1 MAGGSRPLDRVHR
14 RRLRAGRRAGSRSAL
29 TAARASPGA
38 IVQGPTTPIPRERDR
53 LGPFARTRSIEAPG
67 PWFETCNI
75 LYEAELLTRLG
86 GFDEA
91 FAEALGEDTDL
102 GWRAVGL
109 GAGHVSVEEAAVH
122 HAVDE
127 LGAAGTVR
135 AALRGSDS
143 VLAFRRHPG
152 LRERTLR
159 WGVVRNPSL
168 PRLALAL
175 AGLALA
181 RRRRAAVL
189 LALPYGADLAL
200 RCRHF
205 GAGPLEAPVYVAADL
220 ARRLDLAARLA
231 SSPPAGALMAVAVI
245 GAGTAGLACAR
256 RLVEAGVECDV
267 YERWPGLGGQ
277 AATMEV
283 GDGLRIE
290 RYYHYLFTSDW
301 IAIDAFEQLGLG
313 ELLAQLPVERRV
325 RGRRPHLALQRRRRP
340 AGHRPLSPAAR
351 LRMGLAL
358 LRLRPGA
365 RRDRRVRAPD
375 GELVDPGATWES
387 RPGSTSGAP

>member
-1 MAGGSRPLDRVHR
+1 MMYAPELSVVVATRDRPERLAALLAC
-14 RRLRAGRRAGSRSAL
+14 LRAQTLDEPFEVVVVDDGSDPRTAAVLDGERGELALTALRSDGGGPARARNLGWRAATGRWIAFTDDDCEPQAGWLEAAL
-29 TAARASPGA
+29 TAARANPGA
-38 IVQGPTTPIPRERDR
+38 IVQGPTTPIPREVDR
-53 LGPFARTRSIEAPG
+53 LGPFARTRSIDAPG

-109 GAGHVSVEEAAVH
+109 GAGHVWVDEAAVH

-168 PRLALAL
+168 PRLGLAL

-181 RRRRAAVL
+181 RRRRAAAL
-189 LALPYGADLAL
+189 LALPYGVDLAL

-220 ARRLDLAARLA
+220 AAAWTSLRGSLRH
-231 SSPPAGALMAVAVI
+231 
-245 GAGTAGLACAR
+245 R
-256 RLVEAGVECDV
+256 RLV
-267 YERWPGLGGQ
+267 L
-277 AATMEV
+277 
-283 GDGLRIE
+283 
-290 RYYHYLFTSDW
+290 
-301 IAIDAFEQLGLG
+301 
-313 ELLAQLPVERRV
+313 
-325 RGRRPHLALQRRRRP
+325 
-340 AGHRPLSPAAR
+340 
-351 LRMGLAL
+351 
-358 LRLRPGA
+358 
-365 RRDRRVRAPD
+365 
-375 GELVDPGATWES
+375 
-387 RPGSTSGAP
+387 